1 MTNRIEL
8 RIAERVPFAENHA
21 FGDVGAYERLS
32 GRAHFA
38 VDPRAAAQQ
47 DVVDLDK
54 APRDDSGLVH
64 FAADF
69 MILQPRELQHGRT
82 AEAEADPAESR
93 PDSGSKRR
101 RTGRQFACFSD

>member
-8 RIAERVPFAENHA
+8 RIEERIPFAGGHG

-38 VDPRAAAQQ
+38 VDPHASAQAG
-47 DVVDLDK
+47 VVDLDH
-54 APRDDSGLVH
+54 APVDATGLVR

-69 MILQPRELQHGRT
+69 MIIKPRDAPRQPTRIL
-82 AEAEADPAESR
+82 
-93 PDSGSKRR
+93 
-101 RTGRQFACFSD
+101 